1 MKKTYI
7 APQVEVM
14 DIKMNY
20 NLLNGSPGA
29 KTGSTLQNEF
39 DSTDTTYSSEFFDDE
54 NEEEW

>member
-54 NEEEW
+54 NK

>member
-1 MKKTYI
+1 MKKTYM

-29 KTGSTLQNEF
+29 KTGSTPQNEF
-39 DSTDTTYSSEFFDDE
+39 NDSDITYSSEFFDDD
-54 NEEEW
+54 EEDW